1 MTQKE
6 IENIVIEAL
15 CNLDIKPLYSLSENI
30 MYSYLTKSELLE
42 EFTFVFD
49 NYKSRGIKKLTFISS
64 KCNYCFPLANAFEF
78 YNSENNEF
86 IVRYIIHSDEDGCKV
101 RLCENSP
108 PTGCKEEI
116 PF

>member
-6 IENIVIEAL
+6 IESIMIKAI
-15 CNLDIKPLYSLSENI
+15 CYLDINPLYALSENH
-30 MYSYLTKSELLE
+30 MYSNLTKSELLE
-42 EFTFVFD
+42 EFTFVFND
-49 NYKSRGIKKLTFISS
+49 YKSKGIKKLTYISS

-101 RLCENSP
+101 RLCDNSP
-108 PTGCKEEI
+108 PTNNNEEI